1 MRVLF
6 QGTVGGRPA
15 TVVASERADGSFH
28 PGEVDPDDLHL
39 RQRRLTGRRWAMV
52 DEVHGTQVREA
63 AAAEPASVVCGFGD
77 VIVGSRGGPPVAI
90 WAADCAPLM
99 LLGGSSTVGI
109 HAGWRG
115 LAAGVVDVGV
125 DALLGHGDAVEIAV
139 LGPVIH
145 PCCYE
150 FGVGEL
156 EVVAT
161 GVGAQPAELAG
172 TTRDGATALDV
183 PAAVR
188 AALARR
194 GIALGAVGPCTGCGG
209 SWFSHRTRADRGRHA
224 VVAWIGEHPST
235 VGA

>member
-6 QGTVGGRPA
+6 QGTVAGRSA
-15 TVVASERADGSFH
+15 AVVARERADGSFH
-28 PGEVDPDDLHL
+28 PGEVDPDDLHR

-52 DEVHGTQVREA
+52 DEVHGTEVHEA
-63 AAAEPASVVCGFGD
+63 PTAEPTSVVCGFGD

-99 LLGGSSTVGI
+99 LLGGSATVGV

-125 DALLGHGDAVEIAV
+125 DVLLDRGDAVEVAV

-150 FGVGEL
+150 FGAAEL
-156 EVVAT
+156 EMVAT
-161 GVGAQPAELAG
+161 GVGAGPAELVG
-172 TTRDGATALDV
+172 TTRDAATALDV

-194 GIALGAVGPCTGCGG
+194 GIALGVVGPCTGCGG
-209 SWFSHRTRADRGRHA
+209 SWFSHRTRSDRGRHA
-224 VVAWIGEHPST
+224 VAAWIGEPST
-235 VGA
+235 IVGA